1 MFVPLCC
8 MPCLPQQFCENI
20 SKNVQQAESA
30 AAAMQAVAH
39 AHAYQHA
46 AVQAALGINAAADR
60 NSDTT
65 TSGSSGSTGVVEH
78 NTAPFR
84 SSSSSS
90 SSSGPLPLGL
100 PRQLLVAGQAVPA
113 AEQAHS
119 APVALPRGISPFAPT
134 TGSSGGGGGIG
145 AAVRVQDELVL
156 SSWAAAA
163 LSGNES
169 GSSAASMGSREYDPA
184 PESDAGDSSD
194 PGMYWPSSV
203 GSGAVAGD
211 SEDF

>member
-1 MFVPLCC
+1 

-46 AVQAALGINAAADR
+46 AVQAALGINLAAD
-60 NSDTT
+60 
-65 TSGSSGSTGVVEH
+65 GSSGNSSSGNTGIVEH
-78 NTAPFR
+78 DTVTYH
-84 SSSSSS
+84 SSSSG
-90 SSSGPLPLGL
+90 GPLPLGL
-100 PRQLLVAGQAVPA
+100 PRQVMVAGQAVAA

-119 APVALPRGISPFAPT
+119 APVSLPPGISPSASTPGSSST
-134 TGSSGGGGGIG
+134 SGSSSGGGSG
-145 AAVRVQDELVL
+145 AAAQTQDKVVL
-156 SSWAAAA
+156 TSWTAAA
-163 LSGNES
+163 LTGNVS

-184 PESDAGDSSD
+184 PGSDAGDSSESA
-194 PGMYWPSSV
+194 MYWPSSV
-203 GSGAVAGD
+203 GSGAIAGD